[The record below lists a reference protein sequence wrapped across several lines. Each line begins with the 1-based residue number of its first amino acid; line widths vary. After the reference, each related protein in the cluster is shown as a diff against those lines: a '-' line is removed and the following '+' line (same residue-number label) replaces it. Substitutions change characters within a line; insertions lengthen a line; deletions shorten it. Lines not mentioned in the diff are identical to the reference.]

1 MLYRFEDYTLDDRT
15 RELRRGAALQP
26 VEPQV
31 FDLLLLLVENRDRV
45 VSREEIFREVWQ
57 GRVVTDAVL
66 STRINAVRK
75 AIGDNGAEQRLVRTL
90 HGRGFRFVAPLRELP
105 LFDTAESPGH
115 TMSRLRPADFDQS
128 AIAVMPFS
136 CDATECRR
144 FCDEIG
150 ESIMLGLSR
159 VPWLRVIASS
169 RVLSMRRQSRG
180 VRQLGG
186 ARGAA
191 YLLEGRLR
199 RLADGFRVFVEL
211 IDAETDVQIWVGRY
225 EPEGDSV
232 QLPHKK
238 IASQIVLAIKKHLS
252 RSAIISAWRK
262 QAGDLAVWDHVLR
275 AIALINTRRKSDWI
289 VASKLLLEAVKKD
302 STSVQAHALLSYV
315 TGVGIAAGWHH
326 RKAALALAFDASHRA
341 LSLNCD
347 DPWAQ
352 IAMGFAA
359 AWNRQPE
366 EAVLHYQEALRLDP
380 EFSYA
385 RTLLGAALCYLGEHR
400 QALAETSAARQFM
413 DADLFGQGNAGV
425 NNNTIAISHFVAGD
439 YRRGR
444 EFGEKALVESPQ
456 LPTVHRILIFNQAL
470 GGDLRQ
476 AREVARKL
484 KRLVP
489 GTSVKAITEW
499 SPFTRADERKKIV
512 EAYRLAG
519 LK

>member
-1 MLYRFEDYTLDDRT
+1 MYGYNLIVRAWLGGGQLLYRFENYTLDDRA

-57 GRVVTDAVL
+57 GRIVTDAVL

-90 HGRGFRFVAPLRELP
+90 HGKGFRFVAPLRELP
-105 LFDTAESPGH
+105 LFNTVESADHSTSPIQ
-115 TMSRLRPADFDQS
+115 PAAFDQS

-136 CDATECRR
+136 CDASECRQ

-159 VPWLRVIASS
+159 APWLHVIASS
-169 RVLSMRRQSRG
+169 VVLSVRRQSRD
-180 VRQLGG
+180 VRQLGR
-186 ARGAA
+186 ALGAA

-199 RLADGFRVFVEL
+199 RFAGGFRVFVEL
-211 IDAETDVQIWVGRY
+211 IDAESRLQIWVGRY
-225 EPEGDSV
+225 EPERDSV
-232 QLPHKK
+232 QTLHEK
-238 IASQIVLAIKKHLS
+238 IASQIVFAIKKHLS

-262 QAGDLAVWDHVLR
+262 QVGDLGVWDCVLR

-289 VASKLLLEAVKKD
+289 LASRLLLEAVKKN
-302 STSVQAHALLSYV
+302 SASVRAHALLSYV
-315 TGVGIAAGWHH
+315 TGVGIAAGWHP
-326 RKAALALAFDASHRA
+326 RKAALSLAFDASHRA
-341 LSLNCD
+341 LSLNCE

-352 IAMGFAA
+352 VAMGFAA

-413 DADLFGQGNAGV
+413 DADLFG
-425 NNNTIAISHFVAGD
+425 
-439 YRRGR
+439 
-444 EFGEKALVESPQ
+444 
-456 LPTVHRILIFNQAL
+456 
-470 GGDLRQ
+470 
-476 AREVARKL
+476 
-484 KRLVP
+484 
-489 GTSVKAITEW
+489 
-499 SPFTRADERKKIV
+499 
-512 EAYRLAG
+512 
-519 LK
+519 